1 MDKAFK
7 LIRDIERSTLDR
19 EILSRV
25 YKIEYQLLKE
35 RYFDTNS
42 SELLDRLKDKLY
54 RYYRFQRDDKD
65 YLYFL
70 GESQQLDF
78 PKLKYLSPEGADGE

>member
-54 RYYRFQRDDKD
+54 RYYRFQRDDRITST
-65 YLYFL
+65 FL
-70 GESQQLDF
+70 GSLNSLIFQS
-78 PKLKYLSPEGADGE
+78 LSIYP